1 MPNFVSFMECVN
13 GPSPGCLTL
22 AEFLIPVVLF
32 AALIAAGVSVARR
45 NRDAYLRLLR
55 RGFLA
60 SLTVLALS
68 VIAIGWFLATDPKT
82 VTGVETS
89 AASQTLWILAITLF
103 GTGFSLLVG
112 MVGFCLGGWLS
123 GRFKPGQLNSGQLNS
138 GQLNSGDVK
147 RPSAQGLVIAI
158 DGPAASGKGTL
169 AKRIAAHLNLPCL
182 DTGLLYRAV
191 ARDVIER
198 GGKLEDVPAA
208 VAAARSLDPKSL
220 DDPALRG
227 PAAGDAASMIAKIP
241 DVRAALLDYQRT
253 FACQPGGA
261 VLDGRD
267 IGTVVCPGADIK
279 IYVTATP
286 EERARRR
293 HLEHTSRGETVA
305 YDTVLADIRR
315 RDARDSGRDIAP
327 MEAAA
332 DAVRLD
338 TTKLDADQA
347 FAAALKLIG
356 KRRAH

>member
-13 GPSPGCLTL
+13 APGAGCITM
-22 AEFLIPVVLF
+22 AEILMPALLLVSLVCAGIWTARSDR
-32 AALIAAGVSVARR
+32 AAYV
-45 NRDAYLRLLR
+45 RLLW

-60 SLTVLALS
+60 AMTILALS
-68 VIAIGWFLATDPKT
+68 VVAIGWFFATDPDT
-82 VTGVETS
+82 ITGVETS
-89 AASQTLWILAITLF
+89 PLSQTLWVAVVTLF
-103 GTGFSLLVG
+103 GMGFSLLVG
-112 MVGFCLGGWLS
+112 MAGYCLGGWLS
-123 GRFKPGQLNSGQLNS
+123 GRFKKTNSNTGAPKTL
-138 GQLNSGDVK
+138 
-147 RPSAQGLVIAI
+147 AQALIIAI

-169 AKRIAAHLNLPCL
+169 AKRIAAHFSLPCL

-198 GGKLEDVPAA
+198 GGKLEDAAAA
-208 VAAARSLDPKSL
+208 VTAARKLDPKSL

-253 FACQPGGA
+253 FAAQPGGA

-267 IGTVVCPGADIK
+267 IGTVVCPDADIK

-293 HLEHTSRGETVA
+293 HLEHQGRGETLD
-305 YDTVLADIRR
+305 YETVLADILA

-327 MEAAA
+327 MEAAS
-332 DAVRLD
+332 DAHRLD

-347 FAAALKLIG
+347 FAAALKVIEAR
-356 KRRAH
+356 K